1 LPSTSAVSNNL
12 RNHQPT
18 PSLTFLNSNSNS
30 NSNSRSNSSSSS
42 NSSSNSSSSNND
54 NILTSSDS
62 LPIDIH
68 SNEIETSAEQRDYNS
83 EKQLLLEKALPKLK
97 EIQARH
103 PTVSPLDLMRRYK
116 KLAAEGEKT
125 AEKQLHYK
133 KEKEAERKEE
143 DGASG
148 RPSVTYTTAASFR
161 YSQASEG

>member
-1 LPSTSAVSNNL
+1 MSTTTQAVSNNL

-30 NSNSRSNSSSSS
+30 SSSNSNSNSSNSSSSS
-42 NSSSNSSSSNND
+42 SNN

-62 LPIDIH
+62 LPVDIH

-125 AEKQLHYK
+125 AEKQMLYK
-133 KEKEAERKEE
+133 KEKEVERKEE

-148 RPSVTYTTAASFR
+148 RPSLTYTTAASLR
-161 YSQASEG
+161 YNQASKR